1 MLFLFIRNFVW
12 LCCLFA
18 LRKYFCSKWTWLIL
32 CLWANQVRKWCC
44 MHKLSLRLLTFPLH
58 PVGLHLAS
66 FPSSLRAG
74 SCTFSPESCSWSNIC
89 CLSCAQLGGA
99 PNLLLW
105 WNNWPGNTT
114 WRLCYRTSAHP
125 FPFLPKPRSRNPF
138 AAIFTWALCGLR
150 YICLWHRVIV
160 SGSLKASAVSHWAL
174 PRCAIFSSWDSRRF
188 SCWPGHL
195 SVVDQYCMEALPW
208 KIIIWTS
215 FQNISE
221 YSNEFKFTF
230 FYYY

>member
-138 AAIFTWALCGLR
+138 AAIFTWGLCGLATSA
-150 YICLWHRVIV
+150 CGTV
-160 SGSLKASAVSHWAL
+160 S
-174 PRCAIFSSWDSRRF
+174 
-188 SCWPGHL
+188 L
-195 SVVDQYCMEALPW
+195 SVGHWRQVLFLIELCLVVPFSLPE
-208 KIIIWTS
+208 TPEG
-215 FQNISE
+215 FRAGQE
-221 YSNEFKFTF
+221 VCP
-230 FYYY
+230 